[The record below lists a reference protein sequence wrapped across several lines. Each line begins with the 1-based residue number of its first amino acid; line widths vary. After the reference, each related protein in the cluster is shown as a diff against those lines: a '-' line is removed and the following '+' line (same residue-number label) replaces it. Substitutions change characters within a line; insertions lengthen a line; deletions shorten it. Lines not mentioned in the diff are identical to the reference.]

1 LTAEPKKSTIS
12 YAQASKQTVST
23 SEVIKI
29 KEAFP
34 SIGMKKIDLTYDI
47 IKGTPKPKPYI

>member
-1 LTAEPKKSTIS
+1 VNTNTQPPKS
-12 YAQASKQTVST
+12 YTQALKLNIST

-34 SIGMKKIDLTYDI
+34 SIGVKKIDQINNI
-47 IKGTPKPKPYI
+47 IKGTPKTKP

>member
-1 LTAEPKKSTIS
+1 MS